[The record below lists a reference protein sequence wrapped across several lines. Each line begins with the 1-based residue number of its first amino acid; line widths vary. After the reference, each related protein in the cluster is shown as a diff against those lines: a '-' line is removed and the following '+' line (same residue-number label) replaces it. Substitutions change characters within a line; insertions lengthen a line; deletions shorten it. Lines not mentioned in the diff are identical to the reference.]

1 MIIMVIMLTM
11 VVVSFVAVVVKAIAV
26 HMFKI
31 LAWLCFFLGAVVE
44 IVVVF
49 GRFHCHVQKTST
61 KPGFGACCSSR
72 HY

>member
-31 LAWLCFFLGAVVE
+31 
-44 IVVVF
+44 
-49 GRFHCHVQKTST
+49 
-61 KPGFGACCSSR
+61 
-72 HY
+72 